1 MTAEDT
7 MTKSYDEL
15 TFTDDFMFC
24 KVLEN
29 NEEICREIIELV
41 TGKRIS
47 RISSLQKQRT
57 IELTPNGKG
66 IRLDVIFEGD
76 DKIYNIEMQNM
87 TNEDLPRRSRYYQG
101 ILDLDMMERG
111 KKYEELN
118 DTTIIF
124 ICTFDPFGAGKSVYT
139 LKQYI
144 EEAPEIQYNDGTNK
158 IFLSAEAPLS
168 ESITKEMRDFLDFVG
183 GRSFKGDLSEKIQ
196 KAVNHA
202 KSQTEWRKEYMFL
215 QEKIDNAREEGLKEG
230 REEGEKTGIIKSIIQ
245 MKKNGMS
252 NAQIADIMEMS
263 EEEIEAMIAENN
275 S

>member
-1 MTAEDT
+1 

-47 RISSLQKQRT
+47 RISNLQKQRT
-57 IELTPNGKG
+57 IELTPDGKG

-101 ILDLDMMERG
+101 IMDLDMMERG
-111 KKYEELN
+111 KKYKELN

-124 ICTFDPFGAGKSVYT
+124 ICTFDPFGAGKSIYT
-139 LKQYI
+139 VKQCI
-144 EEAPEIQYNDGTNK
+144 EEAPEIQYNDGTSK
-158 IFLSAEAPLS
+158 VFLSAEAPLS

-183 GRSFKGDLSEKIQ
+183 GRSFKGGLSEKIRNAII
-196 KAVNHA
+196 KA
-202 KSQTEWRKEYMFL
+202 KSQTEWRKEYMLL
-215 QEKIDNAREEGLKEG
+215 QEKIDNAREEG
-230 REEGEKTGIIKSIIQ
+230 RAEGEKTGLTKSIVQ
-245 MKKNGMS
+245 MKKNGMP
-252 NAQIADIMEMS
+252 NTQIADIMEMS
-263 EEEIEAMIAENN
+263 EEEIEALMAEN
-275 S
+275 SR